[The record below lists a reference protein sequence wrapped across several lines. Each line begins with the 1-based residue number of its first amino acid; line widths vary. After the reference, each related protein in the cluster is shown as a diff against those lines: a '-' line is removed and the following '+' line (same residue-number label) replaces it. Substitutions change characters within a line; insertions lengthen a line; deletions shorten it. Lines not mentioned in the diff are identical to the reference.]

1 MALQRYG
8 IMARTAGRAERVR
21 PPPDAMPA
29 RVLSATAVAPEV
41 DATARSIAKALID
54 GFDKHYA
61 LFRDCARAA
70 KRQFEAGNFRAIA
83 HLVRDRI
90 DFYDR
95 RVGETAERIERE
107 FVSAGLTSRGADAL
121 WARVKLHY
129 IGMLIEHRQPECAET
144 FFNSV
149 SCKILHRTYF
159 NNGFIFVRP
168 AASTEYLDA
177 DPPTY
182 RSYYP
187 RESGVRGALI
197 DIVLDLRLEQRFADF
212 RRDLRNVLA
221 AFRRRYP
228 RPFET
233 ATSLQIQVLG
243 SLFFRNRTAYI
254 VGRLINGL
262 DVRAFAVPLKHDAE
276 GRLVV
281 DALLL
286 EPTELAL
293 LFSANR
299 AYFLVDMEVPSAY
312 VKFLNS
318 LLPDK
323 TAAEL
328 YTMVGLQKHGKT
340 LFFRDFL
347 HHLRHS
353 TDRFIVA
360 PGIKG
365 LVMSVFTLP
374 SYPYVFKVIKDR
386 IAASKDTDRARVK
399 QKYALVKHHDRV
411 GRMTDILEYSDVALP
426 RERFTQE
433 LLDELEAVAPSQV
446 ERDGDH
452 IVVRH
457 VYIERRLT
465 PLNMFLETGRRLGA
479 RAGDP
484 RVRRRDRAA
493 RALQHLR
500 RRPPVQ
506 ELRRHAL
513 RARDLLRLRRDRVP
527 DRLQLPQD
535 PAASAGVRRHV
546 ERRLVRRGSARRLP
560 RGVRDLPAH
569 RPQDPRGLPPPPR
582 LPARCRL
589 VAGRAARDPQRLGPR
604 GAVLPR
610 ERAVRARHAPRSA
623 QT

>member
-1 MALQRYG
+1 MR
-8 IMARTAGRAERVR
+8 RAR
-21 PPPDAMPA
+21 PPAPDAMPA

-41 DATARSIAKALID
+41 DATARSIAQALIE

-70 KRQFEAGNFRAIA
+70 KRHFEAANFRAIA

-107 FVSAGLTSRGADAL
+107 FVSAGLTNLGADAL

-159 NNGFIFVRP
+159 NNAFIFVRP

-197 DIVLDLRLEQRFADF
+197 DIVLDLRIEQRFADF

-228 RPFET
+228 RPFEA

-386 IAASKDTDRARVK
+386 IAASKDTDRSRVK

-426 RERFTQE
+426 RDRFTQE

-452 IVVRH
+452 MVVKH

-465 PLNMFLETGRRLGA
+465 PLNMFLEKVDDWERARVIHEYGDAIAQLA
-479 RAGDP
+479 RANIFAG
-484 RVRRRDRAA
+484 
-493 RALQHLR
+493 
-500 RRPPVQ
+500 
-506 ELRRHAL
+506 
-513 RARDLLRLRRDRVP
+513 DLLYKNFGVTRFGRVIFY
-527 DRLQLPQD
+527 DYDEIEYLTDCNFRKI
-535 PAASAGVRRHV
+535 
-546 ERRLVRRGSARRLP
+546 
-560 RGVRDLPAH
+560 
-569 RPQDPRGLPPPPR
+569 PPPP
-582 LPARCRL
+582 PGFDDMSSDVWYA
-589 VAGRAARDPQRLGPR
+589 VGPR
-604 GAVLPR
+604 DVFPEEFETFLLTDPRIREDFRRYHACLLDAGWWQDVQREIRNGSVPEVLSYP
-610 ERAVRARHAPRSA
+610 ESVRFARGAPRSA

>member
-1 MALQRYG
+1 
-8 IMARTAGRAERVR
+8 
-21 PPPDAMPA
+21 
-29 RVLSATAVAPEV
+29 
-41 DATARSIAKALID
+41 
-54 GFDKHYA
+54 
-61 LFRDCARAA
+61 
-70 KRQFEAGNFRAIA
+70 
-83 HLVRDRI
+83 
-90 DFYDR
+90 
-95 RVGETAERIERE
+95 
-107 FVSAGLTSRGADAL
+107 
-121 WARVKLHY
+121 
-129 IGMLIEHRQPECAET
+129 MLIEHRQPECAET

-197 DIVLDLRLEQRFADF
+197 DIVLDLRIEQRFADF

-228 RPFET
+228 RPFEA

-426 RERFTQE
+426 RDRFTQE
-433 LLDELEAVAPSQV
+433 LLDELEVVAPSQV
-446 ERDGDH
+446 EREGDYV
-452 IVVRH
+452 VVRH

-465 PLNMFLETGRRLGA
+465 PLNMFLEKADDWERARVIHEYGDAIAQLA
-479 RAGDP
+479 RANIFAGDLLYKNFGVTRFGRVIFYDYDEIEYLTDCNFRKIPPPPPGFDDMSSDVWYAVGPRDVFPEEFETFLLTDP
-484 RVRRRDRAA
+484 RIREDFRRYHACLLDAGWWQDVQREIRNGSVPEVLSYPESVRFGRDA
-493 RALQHLR
+493 
-500 RRPPVQ
+500 P
-506 ELRRHAL
+506 
-513 RARDLLRLRRDRVP
+513 
-527 DRLQLPQD
+527 
-535 PAASAGVRRHV
+535 
-546 ERRLVRRGSARRLP
+546 GSAR
-560 RGVRDLPAH
+560 
-569 RPQDPRGLPPPPR
+569 
-582 LPARCRL
+582 
-589 VAGRAARDPQRLGPR
+589 
-604 GAVLPR
+604 
-610 ERAVRARHAPRSA
+610 
-623 QT
+623 T